1 MEIESGEFICPNC
14 VKNGMSN
21 YLKWQCK
28 EKNRWIF
35 YKKDK
40 GWEYKANFYRD
51 HDDNEFFTWEHTE
64 NVDECWKKYEGE
76 RTRFYI
82 FPESTGMLWRCE
94 HCDFQSRN
102 FQDFILKKM
111 ENNNI
116 IEGTIELNNDNQD
129 DILLFNK
136 NWGGIEVYLNNQK
149 INNNKI
155 QYNNLKEGTK
165 FNFKIIFNYYLEE
178 FDYFFK
184 DCPNIVFLDFSNFTT
199 SNIIK

>member
-14 VKNGMSN
+14 GKNGMSN

-51 HDDNEFFTWEHTE
+51 HEDNEFFTWEHTE

-82 FPESTGMLWRCE
+82 FPESTGMLWRCD
-94 HCDFQSRN
+94 HCDFKSRN
-102 FQDFILKKM
+102 FQDF
-111 ENNNI
+111 
-116 IEGTIELNNDNQD
+116 
-129 DILLFNK
+129 LF
-136 NWGGIEVYLNNQK
+136 
-149 INNNKI
+149 
-155 QYNNLKEGTK
+155 
-165 FNFKIIFNYYLEE
+165 
-178 FDYFFK
+178 
-184 DCPNIVFLDFSNFTT
+184 
-199 SNIIK
+199 